1 MYHST
6 GGGKQSTGFINCFV
20 NWSTTLVQLDWFG
33 TAQGKLPDDNRTF
46 QYAAYKM
53 ESDVLRLRLLNP
65 DVVAK
70 DIASSEALA
79 KAIADNQGKSD
90 LFREEMVF
98 RKK

>member
-1 MYHST
+1 M
-6 GGGKQSTGFINCFV
+6 
-20 NWSTTLVQLDWFG
+20 
-33 TAQGKLPDDNRTF
+33 
-46 QYAAYKM
+46 
-53 ESDVLRLRLLNP
+53 LRLRLLNP

-90 LFREEMVF
+90 LFREAMVF